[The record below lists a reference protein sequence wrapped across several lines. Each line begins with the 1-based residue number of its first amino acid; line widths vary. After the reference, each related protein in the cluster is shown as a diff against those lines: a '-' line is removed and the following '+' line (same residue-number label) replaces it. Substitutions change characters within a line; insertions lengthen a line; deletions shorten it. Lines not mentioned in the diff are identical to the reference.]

1 MDINKSNESIAEQFV
16 REQESSIDK
25 PITNFKVPEKREMQM
40 KKEIGNQI
48 GYQKISIDQ
57 LPTRGLC
64 YPEGAEIAIRPAT
77 TAEIRHWS
85 TINEEDM
92 LAVED
97 MLNYVAERCIKVKFP
112 NNQFSN
118 YKDLAEV
125 DRMYLIFAIREYT
138 FINSGNTLKINIS
151 ETKSINVTKDM
162 IDYVNTDELMKY
174 YDPIKRAFVLK
185 VKGGRH
191 FEVVFPT
198 IGVVEW
204 IKDYVKRCMRN
215 QEQYDTVF
223 LDYATFL
230 IKDYRDLNKRN
241 YYTEMVEDSQ
251 GWSCNEL
258 SVMNY
263 VKKLFRDSIN
273 FQVKYTDE
281 SGAELTAPLSFRG
294 GIKSLFLI
302 SDVSDIY
309 GLLE

>member
-48 GYQKISIDQ
+48 GYQKIAIDQ